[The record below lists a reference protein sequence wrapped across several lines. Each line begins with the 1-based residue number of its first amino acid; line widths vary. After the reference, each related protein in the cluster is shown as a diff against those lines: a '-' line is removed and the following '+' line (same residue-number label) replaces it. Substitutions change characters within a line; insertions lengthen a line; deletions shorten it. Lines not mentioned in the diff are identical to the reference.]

1 LVFLLVLL
9 WWPFIKQFSI
19 EMFIEVVMNLL
30 IVVAILY
37 EFLSVE
43 F

>member
-1 LVFLLVLL
+1 MEAIVGLVHF
-9 WWPFIKQFSI
+9 FAT
-19 EMFIEVVMNLL
+19 EMFIEFVINLL

-37 EFLSVE
+37 EFLSVD